1 MVIDELLSRDR
12 TAAGSASGR
21 RWLSE
26 IWCLRGQLRSS
37 INYQSATR
45 RPGSGSPCARPVEVE
60 QRLDAMSSCSRRH
73 RPPDCQP
80 SAWIST
86 RRSFVRRSFTA
97 GLLCGWRRG
106 DGVQPWV
113 LLQPDQEVRTELD
126 RWFLTVAGSVDAIT
140 AGVLLALARR
150 LRRTLLVLELAG
162 AVIVGRRHHPS
173 LPANIRCHPRNRRG
187 AADRL
192 SVLA

>member
-1 MVIDELLSRDR
+1 MTMSTGSSESPIANPLSTAHRVRVIIFRVV
-12 TAAGSASGR
+12 
-21 RWLSE
+21 
-26 IWCLRGQLRSS
+26 
-37 INYQSATR
+37 AT
-45 RPGSGSPCARPVEVE
+45 
-60 QRLDAMSSCSRRH
+60 L
-73 RPPDCQP
+73 
-80 SAWIST
+80 
-86 RRSFVRRSFTA
+86 A
-97 GLLCGWRRG
+97 GLFFVVAVVLMAST
-106 DGVQPWV
+106 PWV